1 MTHPARNVA
10 DMTRA
15 DATVPGA
22 EHPVGDDVSFAVV
35 DVETTGID
43 PARDRIIQMAAV
55 VVNTRG
61 EVVEEWTTVV
71 RPESPDEYRHGA
83 EHIHGISADEVEAGM
98 PLSEAL
104 ATLWSMSR
112 GRVFTAHNA
121 RFDIGFLHAESER
134 VGLEN
139 RVESWVDTLE
149 ISRRIDTGRTRR
161 HSLEAL
167 CAHYGIERE
176 RAHEAHSDASATA
189 RLLFT
194 LAADLGLESPG
205 QLPGVVR

>member
-1 MTHPARNVA
+1 
-10 DMTRA
+10 MTRDGSGSPGSDTFTA
-15 DATVPGA
+15 D
-22 EHPVGDDVSFAVV
+22 EDVSFAVV
-35 DVETTGID
+35 DVETTGFD
-43 PARDRIIQMAAV
+43 PTRDRIIQMAAV
-55 VVNTRG
+55 VVNARG
-61 EVVEEWTTVV
+61 EVVEEFTTVV
-71 RPESPDEYRHGA
+71 RPENPDEYRHGA
-83 EHIHGISADEVEAGM
+83 EHIHGISADDVEAGM

-104 ATLWSMSR
+104 STLWSMSR

-139 RVESWVDTLE
+139 RVETWVDTLE

-205 QLPGVVR
+205 QLPDVAR

>member
-1 MTHPARNVA
+1 VTHPARNVP
-10 DMTRA
+10 DVTRA
-15 DATVPGA
+15 DSTVPGIG
-22 EHPVGDDVSFAVV
+22 HPTDDDISFAVV

-71 RPESPDEYRHGA
+71 RPESPGEYRHGA

-98 PLSEAL
+98 PLSKAL
-104 ATLWSMSR
+104 STLWSMSS

-134 VGLEN
+134 VGLDN
-139 RVESWVDTLE
+139 RIEKWVDTLE
-149 ISRRIDTGRTRR
+149 LSRRVDTTRQRR

-205 QLPGVVR
+205 QLPDVVR